1 MVTYSSGL
9 RGRSAKALFI
19 GSNPIVT
26 SKSIIM
32 KTNFYKK
39 LTTKECVWCDY
50 YGAKCRKNKKC
61 AYYKKLIKTS
71 MKNRKKQNKLLYS
84 MEYE

>member
-26 SKSIIM
+26 SSISCNIEILVSCSE
-32 KTNFYKK
+32 TSNI
-39 LTTKECVWCDY
+39 L
-50 YGAKCRKNKKC
+50 NKKRESV
-61 AYYKKLIKTS
+61 AAGSMRGSLTDYPQGLIGKTIRFE
-71 MKNRKKQNKLLYS
+71 RKR
-84 MEYE
+84 